1 MDERIERHKARAAK
15 AGRIARAAQR
25 LETFHLGIA
34 RELEKLADAAQGCTG
49 PSSSWEE
56 SAGPSPAAEKV

>member
-49 PSSSWEE
+49 HSSSREV
-56 SAGPSPAAEKV
+56 AGPSPAAEKV